1 MVRILSLKADDAEA
15 IARDITITRDEPH
28 VVTVANKSDVEMA
41 LTIAAMPGDDP
52 LVEIP
57 GVGSVSIQPAFVQA
71 LTEGKTYK
79 YNIWQVDGPMLL
91 FSGSMEIRNSIAPS
105 GADFSTI
112 FLNGLGDGSIQ
123 SVTHL
128 TQSQYDAL
136 AAPDPATLYIVT
148 EV

>member
-1 MVRILSLKADDAEA
+1 MVRTLSLTAGDAEA
-15 IARDITITRDEPH
+15 VASDISITRDEPY
-28 VVTVANKSDVEMA
+28 VVEVVDKPDVEMT
-41 LTIAAMPGDDP
+41 LTIAALPGDDP

-57 GVGSVSIQPAFVQA
+57 GVGSFGVLPTLVQS

-79 YNIWQVDGPMLL
+79 YNIWQDDVPMLL
-91 FSGSMEIRNSIAPS
+91 FSGDLEIRNSIAPS

-112 FLNGLGDGSIQ
+112 FLNGVGDGSIQ
-123 SVTHL
+123 SVIHL